1 MKVPLLD
8 VNAQN
13 LPLGKELQDAFAQ
26 VLSSGQFIMGPQVEA
41 FEMECAKLLGVK
53 HALACSSGT
62 DALLLALMAL
72 GIGAGDEV
80 IVPTFTFFASAG
92 SIARSG
98 ATPVFVDVCPVCF
111 NIDTRKA
118 AAKITG
124 KTKAIMPVHLFG
136 QSCDMDAVRELADQ
150 HGLHVIEDCAQAI
163 GSQYKGRSCG
173 SMGDFGAYSFFPSKN
188 LGGFGDGGLL
198 VTNNDELADM
208 ARMMRN
214 HGSKPKYYH
223 SVIGGNFRMD
233 TVQAALLRVKLL
245 HYDTYTAGRRN
256 NADYYT
262 RTLQQL
268 PGVVQ
273 ADPAHCK
280 CVDSQRQWL
289 DQKGAAIVLPVSY
302 EHNFPIW
309 NQYTIRV
316 LGAGKRDAL
325 KAHLLAHDIGCEVY
339 YPVTM
344 DQQECFAYTEDF
356 CRSDCEVAHQL
367 ANEVL
372 SIPIYAELTTCQI
385 DSVVEAIRNFL
396 SFA

>member
-13 LPLGKELQDAFAQ
+13 LPLEKELQDAFAQ

-41 FEMECAKLLGVK
+41 FELECAKFLGVK

-118 AAKITG
+118 ATKITG

-136 QSCDMDAVRELADQ
+136 QSCDMDAVLELAEQ
-150 HGLHVIEDCAQAI
+150 HGLHVIEDSAQAI
-163 GSQYKGRSCG
+163 GARYKGRSCG

-198 VTNNDELADM
+198 VSNNDERAEA

-233 TVQAALLRVKLL
+233 TVQAALLQVKLL
-245 HYDTYTAGRRN
+245 RYDSYTAGRRK

-262 RTLQQL
+262 RALLQL

-289 DQKGAAIVLPVSY
+289 DDNDAAIVLPVAY
-302 EHNFPIW
+302 AHNFPIW

-325 KAHLLAHDIGCEVY
+325 KAHLLAHGIGCEVY
-339 YPVTM
+339 YPLTM
-344 DQQECFAYTEDF
+344 DQQECFAYTDDF

-372 SIPIYAELTTCQI
+372 SIPIYAELSTQQKEA
-385 DSVVEAIRNFL
+385 VVASIAKFL
-396 SFA
+396 V

>member
-92 SIARSG
+92 SIARCG

-233 TVQAALLRVKLL
+233 TVQAALLRVKSLR
-245 HYDTYTAGRRN
+245 YDSYTAGRRN

-262 RTLQQL
+262 RALLQL

-289 DQKGAAIVLPVSY
+289 DDNDAAIVLPVAY
-302 EHNFPIW
+302 AHNFPIW

-325 KAHLLAHDIGCEVY
+325 KTHLLAYGIGCEVY
-339 YPVTM
+339 YPLTM
-344 DQQECFAYTEDF
+344 DQQECFAYTDDF

-372 SIPIYAELTTCQI
+372 SIPIYAELSTQQMEA
-385 DSVVEAIRNFL
+385 VVAAISDFL
-396 SFA
+396 A

>member
-13 LPLGKELQDAFAQ
+13 LPLEKELQDAFAQ
-26 VLSSGQFIMGPQVEA
+26 VLSSGQFIMGPLVEA
-41 FEMECAKLLGVK
+41 FEMECAKMLGVK
-53 HALACSSGT
+53 HALSCSSGT

-72 GIGAGDEV
+72 GIGVGDEV

-92 SIARSG
+92 SIARCG

-111 NIDTRKA
+111 NIDTGKA
-118 AAKITG
+118 SAKITG

-136 QSCDMDAVRELADQ
+136 QSCDMDAVRELADK

-245 HYDTYTAGRRN
+245 RYDTYTDGRRN

-262 RTLQQL
+262 RALQQL

-289 DQKGAAIVLPVSY
+289 DQKGAAIVLPVAY

-339 YPVTM
+339 YPLTM

-372 SIPIYAELTTCQI
+372 SIPIYAELTTLQI

>member
-92 SIARSG
+92 SIARCG

-233 TVQAALLRVKLL
+233 TVQAALLQVKLRR
-245 HYDTYTAGRRN
+245 YDSYTAGRRN

-262 RTLQQL
+262 RALLQL

-289 DQKGAAIVLPVSY
+289 DDNDAAIVLPVSY

>member
-233 TVQAALLRVKLL
+233 TVQAALLQVKLRR
-245 HYDTYTAGRRN
+245 YDSYTAGRRN

-262 RTLQQL
+262 RALLQL

-289 DQKGAAIVLPVSY
+289 DDNDAAIVLPVAY
-302 EHNFPIW
+302 AHNFPIW

-325 KAHLLAHDIGCEVY
+325 KTHLLAHGIGCEVY
-339 YPVTM
+339 YPLTM
-344 DQQECFAYTEDF
+344 DQQECFAYTDDF

-372 SIPIYAELTTCQI
+372 SIPIYAELSTQQMEA
-385 DSVVEAIRNFL
+385 VVAAISDFL
-396 SFA
+396 A

>member
-13 LPLGKELQDAFAQ
+13 LPLEKELKDAFAE
-26 VLSSGQFIMGPQVEA
+26 VLASGQFIMGPQVEA
-41 FEMECAKLLGVK
+41 FEMECAKMIGVK
-53 HALACSSGT
+53 YALSCSSGT

-72 GIGAGDEV
+72 GVGVGDEV

-92 SIARSG
+92 SIARCG

-136 QSCDMDAVRELADQ
+136 QSCDMDAVSQLADQ
-150 HGLHVIEDCAQAI
+150 HGLHIIEDCAQAI
-163 GSQYKGRSCG
+163 GSLYKGRSCG

-198 VTNNDELADM
+198 VTNNDELAET

-233 TVQAALLRVKLL
+233 TLQAALLQVKLL
-245 HYDTYTAGRRN
+245 RYDSYTAGRRK

-262 RTLQQL
+262 HALRQL

-289 DQKGAAIVLPVSY
+289 ADNDAAIVLPVSY
-302 EHNFPIW
+302 AHNSPIW

-325 KAHLLAHDIGCEVY
+325 RAHLLDHGIGCEVY

-344 DQQECFAYTEDF
+344 DQQECFAYTDNF

-372 SIPIYAELTTCQI
+372 SIPIYAELSTQQI
-385 DSVVEAIRNFL
+385 EAVVASIAKFL
-396 SFA
+396 V

>member
-92 SIARSG
+92 SIARCG

-233 TVQAALLRVKLL
+233 TVQAALLQVKLRR
-245 HYDTYTAGRRN
+245 YDSYTAGRRN

-262 RTLQQL
+262 RALLQL

-289 DQKGAAIVLPVSY
+289 DDNDAAIVLPVAY
-302 EHNFPIW
+302 AHNFPIW

-325 KAHLLAHDIGCEVY
+325 KAHLLAHGIGCEVY
-339 YPVTM
+339 YPLTM
-344 DQQECFAYTEDF
+344 DQQECFAYTDDF

-372 SIPIYAELTTCQI
+372 SIPIYAELSTQQMEA
-385 DSVVEAIRNFL
+385 VVASIAKF
-396 SFA
+396 FV